1 MSHIRTKSIRR
12 GSASSRRGGLRGWRH
27 VGASGCESARPG
39 PNLDADADADAEL
52 AVDVLLVIH
61 AASRL
66 SDMAAGSVAADV
78 RGARHAQPQF
88 MTFILAYVV
97 LSLRFR

>member
-39 PNLDADADADAEL
+39 PNADADADADP
-52 AVDVLLVIH
+52 AVEALLVIH

-66 SDMAAGSVAADV
+66 SDMAAGVLWQPTSVAP
-78 RGARHAQPQF
+78 GARSPQF
-88 MTFILAYVV
+88 ITFILAYV
-97 LSLRFR
+97 L